1 MDDPRNEELRGLVA
15 DAGRGDETAWRRLV
29 ELTAPRLFAV
39 VRAQCRNEEL
49 AEEIVQSTFTSVVEK
64 LDGYTEDGRF
74 EAWLTRI
81 AINRL
86 RDEMRRRGRQAISAD
101 EQTIVGLAG
110 AAEPAPPESGTSV
123 GVDLRSAL
131 DQLSDA
137 DREIIHLRHVS
148 GLSFKEMADVLGS
161 PVGTLLARHHRAL
174 KKLRTLLP
182 EDPPEGSEGGR
193 EP

>member
-1 MDDPRNEELRGLVA
+1 
-15 DAGRGDETAWRRLV
+15 
-29 ELTAPRLFAV
+29 
-39 VRAQCRNEEL
+39 
-49 AEEIVQSTFTSVVEK
+49 
-64 LDGYTEDGRF
+64 
-74 EAWLTRI
+74 
-81 AINRL
+81 
-86 RDEMRRRGRQAISAD
+86 MRRRGRQAISAD

-123 GVDLRSAL
+123 GIDLRSAL